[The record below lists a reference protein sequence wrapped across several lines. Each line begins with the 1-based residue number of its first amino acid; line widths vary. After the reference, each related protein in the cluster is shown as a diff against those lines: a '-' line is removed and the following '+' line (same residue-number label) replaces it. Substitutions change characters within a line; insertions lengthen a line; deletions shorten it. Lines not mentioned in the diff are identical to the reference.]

1 MAAMKGNRKSMSTSN
16 VSTVWGHSY
25 KIFQIQKFVIWKTQN
40 FPDLWRIY
48 LLHHGS
54 SSLQWILITL
64 CLSVS
69 FQYSTKNRQAVLQS
83 LLTLSR
89 EYPEKCNWE
98 EYFKPVLLRLLDL
111 MGDSDTTVKLYSLRV
126 LREMLKTQH
135 ERLKDY
141 SELTTLKVLKC
152 FTDSD
157 STVSWLYMYDLNPL
171 QYVKFSLYYVSI
183 SF

>member
-1 MAAMKGNRKSMSTSN
+1 MTLKHA
-16 VSTVWGHSY
+16 
-25 KIFQIQKFVIWKTQN
+25 F
-40 FPDLWRIY
+40 
-48 LLHHGS
+48 LLFCH
-54 SSLQWILITL
+54 
-64 CLSVS
+64 
-69 FQYSTKNRQAVLQS
+69 STKNRQAVLQS

-89 EYPEKCNWE
+89 EYPDKCNWE

-111 MGDSDTTVKLYSLRV
+111 MGDSDATVKLYSLRA

-157 STVSWLYMYDLNPL
+157 STVSSLYIWPL
-171 QYVKFSLYYVSI
+171 QI
-183 SF
+183 NH

>member
-1 MAAMKGNRKSMSTSN
+1 M
-16 VSTVWGHSY
+16 
-25 KIFQIQKFVIWKTQN
+25 
-40 FPDLWRIY
+40 
-48 LLHHGS
+48 LLS
-54 SSLQWILITL
+54 
-64 CLSVS
+64 
-69 FQYSTKNRQAVLQS
+69 STKNRQAVLQS

-111 MGDSDTTVKLYSLRV
+111 MGDSDATVKLFSLKV

-157 STVSWLYMYDLNPL
+157 STVSLGHYNCVAKNYSPGENFCPVDKIYRPMLM
-171 QYVKFSLYYVSI
+171 I
-183 SF
+183 S